1 MDIRC
6 RKTKCKY
13 NDRHTC
19 RSKSIFVD
27 KDDICQSYT
36 PKIEKKTTDTS
47 KKLFSKTPNYAP
59 QRDTKRMKIECEN
72 ECVLNKQGRCI
83 ANGIT
88 INDIKCKPYCMTV
101 VKK

>member
-6 RKTKCKY
+6 RKTQCKY

-19 RSKSIFVD
+19 KAKEILIDRID
-27 KDDICQSYT
+27 KCERYEPRLDKET
-36 PKIEKKTTDTS
+36 PDTS
-47 KKLFSKTPNYAP
+47 KKMFSKTPDYAP
-59 QRDTKRMKIECEN
+59 QRDTRKMIIECKN
-72 ECVLNKQGRCI
+72 NCVLNHNGRCV

-88 INDIKCKPYCMTV
+88 VNDLNGEPLCMTV